1 MTVCPALLP
10 PWLRTTMSALAVSTS
25 MILPFPSSPHCAP
38 TKIVFAIEIG
48 NGQKIFPMHLLGHTR
63 DCCRII
69 CWQCVPARGFRKRG
83 GCSQSEQRSASIFY
97 EIQILGVNK
106 QGHALGERTRP
117 LQ

>member
-10 PWLRTTMSALAVSTS
+10 PWLRTTTSALAASTS
-25 MILPFPSSPHCAP
+25 MILPFPSYPHCAP

-48 NGQKIFPMHLLGHTR
+48 NGQKIFPMHPLGHTR

-69 CWQCVPARGFRKRG
+69 CWQCVPARDFQKNRRLFSTGTMV
-83 GCSQSEQRSASIFY
+83 CVHSFY

-106 QGHALGERTRP
+106 QRHALGERT
-117 LQ
+117 

>member
-48 NGQKIFPMHLLGHTR
+48 NGQKIFPMHPLGHTR

-69 CWQCVPARGFRKRG
+69 CWQSVPARDFRKRVG
-83 GCSQSEQRSASIFY
+83 SSHRNNGLRPFLY

-106 QGHALGERTRP
+106 QRHALGERTRP